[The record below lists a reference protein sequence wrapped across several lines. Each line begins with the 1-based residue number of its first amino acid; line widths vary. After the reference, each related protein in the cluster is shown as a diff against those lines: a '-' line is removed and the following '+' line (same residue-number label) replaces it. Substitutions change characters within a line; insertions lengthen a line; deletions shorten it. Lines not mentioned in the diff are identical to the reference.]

1 MFTNFIILYPLVMTM
16 IWIIGSLMYQF
27 RKNTD
32 ISITEQIEG
41 VSILIPCFNE
51 QDHLEKTVRSLV
63 EQQHRKIEIVLID
76 DASVDNTLDVMN
88 KLKKIYKDIKI
99 EVVKLQKNSGKA
111 AAMNEGIKFINYKYV
126 LCIDADSLIN
136 TYAIDQL
143 VSTLNKNPQLGAVTG
158 KPQTINRN
166 TMIEK
171 MQAMEYTAIIDL
183 IKRSQ
188 FFFTGRILT
197 LSGVIALFRKEAIE
211 SVSGWDPNVQ
221 TEDIDI
227 TWRLSEKSFYTGYNP
242 EALTWILV
250 PHNFRSLLKQRLRWA
265 YGGLQMLIKNRKR
278 LLLPFKAETWLLYE
292 MIVSIFWSFIT
303 LISSL
308 FFFINIYLSNE
319 LHLDGNII
327 LIIILTGLAQF
338 IVGLFINKST
348 SKIRWFVFLYVPLY
362 LFFYWLVNLYAIVTA
377 VFKLVYAPKNNGRW
391 ASPKR
396 IVD

>member
-1 MFTNFIILYPLVMTM
+1 M
-16 IWIIGSLMYQF
+16 
-27 RKNTD
+27 
-32 ISITEQIEG
+32 
-41 VSILIPCFNE
+41 
-51 QDHLEKTVRSLV
+51 
-63 EQQHRKIEIVLID
+63 
-76 DASVDNTLDVMN
+76 
-88 KLKKIYKDIKI
+88 
-99 EVVKLQKNSGKA
+99 
-111 AAMNEGIKFINYKYV
+111 
-126 LCIDADSLIN
+126 
-136 TYAIDQL
+136 
-143 VSTLNKNPQLGAVTG
+143 GAVTG